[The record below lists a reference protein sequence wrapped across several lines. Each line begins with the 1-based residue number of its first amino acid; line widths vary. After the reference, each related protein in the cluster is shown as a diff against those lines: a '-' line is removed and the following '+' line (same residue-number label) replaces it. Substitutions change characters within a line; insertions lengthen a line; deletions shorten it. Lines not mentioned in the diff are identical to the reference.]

1 MQKINL
7 GQSNSIVYL
16 CLGYYLIMALV
27 APGFFTVNNSWNLLF
42 NLLPLLI
49 VSIGQT
55 YVMLTGGID
64 LSVTSIIAMTS
75 ITGGYIMSRDTS
87 FLSDPSSIYLGISAM
102 AAFGMTI
109 GLINGLAVTK
119 LGMPAFM
126 VTLTTMMVF
135 SGFAI
140 WFTESQN
147 VYNLPESFISMP
159 YSSLLRIPIPVFFG
173 LGVLVLAYFLLNRTL
188 LGEWIF
194 AVGLNP
200 EAARISGVKVT
211 KTIIIT
217 YIFSGFCGAIAS
229 VLYTARLETASPV
242 MGQNIILDVI
252 GAVVIGG
259 TSLFGG
265 KGKIQWTFFGAVFMT
280 LLDNSLNLI
289 SLSFFFIMIVKGFVI
304 LTAALMNTLKE
315 KFLKTV

>member
-7 GQSNSIVYL
+7 DQSNSIVYL
-16 CLGYYLIMALV
+16 CLGYYLLMAVV

-87 FLSDPSSIYLGISAM
+87 FLTNPSSIFLAISVM
-102 AAFGMTI
+102 AVVGMTI

-126 VTLTTMMVF
+126 VTLTTMILF

-147 VYNLPESFISMP
+147 VHNLPESFISMP
-159 YSSLLRIPIPVFFG
+159 HSSLIGIPIPVFFG
-173 LGVLVLAYFLLNRTL
+173 LGVLVLAYFLLADAIT
-188 LGEWIF
+188 
-194 AVGLNP
+194 P
-200 EAARISGVKVT
+200 QEA
-211 KTIIIT
+211 
-217 YIFSGFCGAIAS
+217 
-229 VLYTARLETASPV
+229 
-242 MGQNIILDVI
+242 
-252 GAVVIGG
+252 
-259 TSLFGG
+259 
-265 KGKIQWTFFGAVFMT
+265 
-280 LLDNSLNLI
+280 
-289 SLSFFFIMIVKGFVI
+289 LSI
-304 LTAALMNTLKE
+304 LKE
-315 KFLKTV
+315 KGERGQSQCFCFGYRQF